1 MKRVYG
7 PIIRL
12 CAGVLHSASKEKKT
26 VLKKTKRAQELQKQ
40 KSLISERGEGE
51 INKEK
56 WNRKRERRK
65 RRKSLWVNSL
75 HIARSGGQLIMPLIL
90 SQGRRMQDG
99 LFR

>member
-12 CAGVLHSASKEKKT
+12 CAEVLHSASNEKKT
-26 VLKKTKRAQELQKQ
+26 VLKKTKRAQEQQKQ
-40 KSLISERGEGE
+40 KSERGEGE
-51 INKEK
+51 MNKEK

-75 HIARSGGQLIMPLIL
+75 HIARSGGQLIMPLIR